1 MDNRDEIIAK
11 LTMMAGFFEARA
23 DMAIGDGKMLLL
35 SWVNAALDAANMIK
49 TMPAEAPAR
58 RCATCKHCYDPID
71 TMDHYSGSDGSFF
84 CGKMEIDFIAPEYDA
99 RTWFCGD
106 WKPREAKA

>member
-49 TMPAEAPAR
+49 TMPAEGTER
-58 RCATCKHCYDPID
+58 
-71 TMDHYSGSDGSFF
+71 
-84 CGKMEIDFIAPEYDA
+84 
-99 RTWFCGD
+99 
-106 WKPREAKA
+106 